1 MRPPGILSDRECF
14 AGMGGIEENAAQP
27 RRIAPFE
34 TECLAEYP
42 GFMPTA
48 RVYQA
53 QAIILDL
60 ADIENGLIAARK
72 ASRHRGRLAS
82 RRFGRK
88 RRAIQFL
95 RDDGQIS
102 LRFSRKPP
110 GSWGFRLQNGLR
122 RQINFV
128 SWFKLIPPVRPPSA
142 KIVLPFFRKI

>member
-1 MRPPGILSDRECF
+1 MPRRSRGTVFRSPASQHPTCHEPRHAFAGSYDPDRSYHGFPVLSPDRRVETPMRPPGILSDRECF

-82 RRFGRK
+82 RRFG
-88 RRAIQFL
+88 
-95 RDDGQIS
+95 
-102 LRFSRKPP
+102 
-110 GSWGFRLQNGLR
+110 
-122 RQINFV
+122 
-128 SWFKLIPPVRPPSA
+128 
-142 KIVLPFFRKI
+142 